1 MSSSPRK
8 ILVVGPSW
16 VGDMV
21 MSQSLFREI
30 KQRALKTNNRTCEID
45 VLAPAW
51 SRPILARMP
60 EVSRAID
67 MPLGHG
73 AVGIGERRRLGI
85 SLRANHY
92 DQAILLPNSLKS
104 ALVPFFAKIP
114 QRTGWRGEMRY
125 LLLNDLRVLDEA
137 KYPLMVQRF
146 VALALPKQAEPP
158 SRWLDPVLV
167 VDEQNRATALAKHAL
182 SVDRPIIA
190 LCPGAE
196 FGPAKRWPENHYA
209 TLAEHFAAQGYAI
222 WLFGSEKDRPVCE
235 AIVGAL
241 PQSQQ
246 HQCAVLAGKTSLA
259 DAIDL
264 LSLAACVVS
273 NDSGLM
279 HVAAALGRP
288 VVVVYGS
295 TSPRFTPPLSK
306 NVRILQHEVECGP
319 CFQRECPLP
328 DASKKLHCLRDLLPQ
343 QVINAAHELLPVNVE
358 LR

>member
-1 MSSSPRK
+1 
-8 ILVVGPSW
+8 
-16 VGDMV
+16 MV
-21 MSQSLFREI
+21 MSQALYRE
-30 KQRALKTNNRTCEID
+30 LKKNHPGCEID

-51 SRPILARMP
+51 SRPLLARMP
-60 EVSRAID
+60 EVRRAID

-73 AVGIGERRRLGI
+73 AVGIGERRKLGH
-85 SLRANHY
+85 SLRAEKY

-104 ALVPFFAKIP
+104 ALVPWFARIA

-125 LLLNDLRVLDEA
+125 LLLNDLRVLDAE

-146 VALALPKQAEPP
+146 VALALARSAAPP
-158 SRWLDPVLV
+158 ASWLDPQLV
-167 VDEQNRATALAKHAL
+167 IDAANRAAAVQRYALA
-182 SVDRPIIA
+182 SERPVVA

-196 FGPAKRWPENHYA
+196 FGPAKRWPECHYA
-209 TLAEHFAAQGYAI
+209 ALAQYFAAQGYAI
-222 WLFGSEKDRPVCE
+222 WLFGSENDRAVCE

-241 PQSQQ
+241 PAPLQP
-246 HQCAVLAGKTSLA
+246 HCHVLAGKTSLA
-259 DAIDL
+259 EAIDL

-306 NVRILQHEVECGP
+306 KVRILQHEVECGP
-319 CFQRECPLP
+319 CFQRECPLA
-328 DASKKLHCLRDLLPQ
+328 DESRKLHCLRELMPQEVIDATVSLLS
-343 QVINAAHELLPVNVE
+343 E
-358 LR
+358 RSY